1 MRRLSEHA
9 FVFPDELRHA
19 LIACGQRRAG
29 RAFILVVSRTAR
41 VQSLQSSSLR
51 INEKQMM
58 KFAHDDRRTDGDL
71 VRLARK
77 FSEPQH
83 GFHELRFRIGDG
95 YALAFHKRGPFLR
108 FHFHDQIAQNLPVQ
122 VKEQGK
128 EGGGGVGP
136 IT

>member
-1 MRRLSEHA
+1 MRRLSEYV
-9 FVFPDELRHA
+9 FVFPVELCHV

-29 RAFILVVSRTAR
+29 RAFILVVPRTAR

-51 INEKQMM
+51 ISEKQIM

-95 YALAFHKRGPFLR
+95 YALAFHERGPFLR